1 VGLSNSTSGKDQGRG
16 TEGIIAMDTPFKIYG
31 PFEISNK
38 LKVTD
43 KEYQKEFWSECVEKD
58 DEHYKLS
65 EAKGLYLFSLR
76 HDPNFTPWYVGM
88 TERDFK
94 TEVFTDRN
102 MLMIR
107 DRLVEE
113 HGVLCLHL
121 LAKPK
126 QQQRGFSQN
135 ISGRE
140 LYWIED
146 FIQQMCRIRNPDFF
160 NLSKSKFLLK
170 AAIEGITDGTAN
182 PGIPPERI
190 RTFRKAIGFDD

>member
-1 VGLSNSTSGKDQGRG
+1 
-16 TEGIIAMDTPFKIYG
+16 MDTPFKIYG
-31 PFEISNK
+31 PFEIQDK
-38 LKVTD
+38 LKVTN
-43 KEYQKEFWSECVEKD
+43 KQYQKYFWSGCVEKD

-88 TERDFK
+88 TEREFK

-107 DRLVEE
+107 DRLVNE

-121 LAKPK
+121 LENQK
-126 QQQRGFSQN
+126 Q
-135 ISGRE
+135 SGE
-140 LYWIED
+140 DFHKTSVVESCTWIED
-146 FIQQMCRIRNPDFF
+146 FIQQMCRIKNPEFF